1 MCSAAEIRFV
11 TKKTASFSVIILLI
25 ITLVLFDV
33 DINPEFSLARETE
46 VLDDAQETLFD
57 DCVSEKDRQ
66 IHAET
71 FSKIDNPDVQREVLL
86 TGKESAVRAC
96 RISHPEIR
104 VTASEP
110 FRFNIFDLT
119 FRYR

>member
-1 MCSAAEIRFV
+1 M
-11 TKKTASFSVIILLI
+11 TKKSASFSVIILLI

-33 DINPEFSLARETE
+33 DINPEFSLAREIE

-57 DCVSEKDRQ
+57 NCVSERDRR
-66 IHAET
+66 IHADT
-71 FSKIDNPDVQREVLL
+71 FKKIDNPDVQREILL
-86 TGKESAVRAC
+86 TGKERAVRQC
-96 RISHPEIR
+96 RIRHPEIR

-119 FRYR
+119 FRYRR